1 MKTNKYKTFFLLKK
15 TQQESF
21 RVYSPPTAYP
31 PEYTAN
37 DTEVS
42 WRCACVK
49 LLLRHELLFRFT
61 TTHPHHTMNHI
72 TPNFNHIMGRTEL
85 AQLYSPEV
93 QPETAWRRL
102 RACIE
107 TFPGLTEQLAAV
119 GYRPNQRFFTPLQ
132 IKVITAAI
140 GEP

>member
-1 MKTNKYKTFFLLKK
+1 
-15 TQQESF
+15 
-21 RVYSPPTAYP
+21 
-31 PEYTAN
+31 
-37 DTEVS
+37 
-42 WRCACVK
+42 
-49 LLLRHELLFRFT
+49 
-61 TTHPHHTMNHI
+61 MNHI

-107 TFPGLTEQLAAV
+107 TFPGLTGQLAAV